1 MGVKSMLGRYSL
13 LGVLCAL
20 FAVQSAVLAQGVTF
34 LIKGK
39 VVDSKRNVL
48 QGVQVYA
55 KDGDEIVG
63 KSKTTIA
70 GEFTMTLKPGKTYF
84 MSFERSDLF
93 MSQQDFR
100 VPDGKSYQE
109 INQDF
114 QVKVLAKGDTI
125 QQFTLFQ
132 EGQSNSKTA
141 ELFTMLPEMMRKLL
155 HLKVKIVVSAGN
167 GAKQS
172 TKGKKEKNTQKAK
185 GKKGVQANASAPL
198 TLIEKRIQDIRSK
211 LIAAGAPESRI
222 IFEEGKLKSS
232 KDVALIVAS
241 IASDF

>member
-1 MGVKSMLGRYSL
+1 MLGRYYL
-13 LGVLCAL
+13 VGLMCAL
-20 FAVQSAVLAQGVTF
+20 LAFQGDVLRAQGITF

-39 VVDSKRNVL
+39 VIDSKRNVL

-63 KSKTTIA
+63 KSKTTAA

-84 MSFERSDLF
+84 MSFERSDIF

-100 VPDGKSYQE
+100 VPDGKTYQE

-125 QQFTLFQ
+125 QQFPLFQ
-132 EGQSNSKTA
+132 AGQSNPGSTT
-141 ELFTMLPEMMRKLL
+141 LFSMLPEMMRKLN
-155 HLKVKIVVSAGN
+155 HLKVKIIVSAGN
-167 GAKQS
+167 ATKES
-172 TKGKKEKNTQKAK
+172 AKGKKEKTTKKTK
-185 GKKGVQANASAPL
+185 GKKGVAQAEAPAPL
-198 TLIEKRIQDIRSK
+198 SLIERRIQEIRSR
-211 LIAAGAPESRI
+211 LLTAGAPESRI
-222 IFEEGKLKSS
+222 TFEEGKLKSPI
-232 KDVALIVAS
+232 DVAVIVSS

>member
-1 MGVKSMLGRYSL
+1 MGVKFMLGRYSL
-13 LGVLCAL
+13 LGLLCAL

-172 TKGKKEKNTQKAK
+172 TKGKKEKILKKQKARK
-185 GKKGVQANASAPL
+185 
-198 TLIEKRIQDIRSK
+198 EHKRMHLPR
-211 LIAAGAPESRI
+211 
-222 IFEEGKLKSS
+222 
-232 KDVALIVAS
+232 
-241 IASDF
+241 

>member
-93 MSQQDFR
+93 ISQQDFR

-172 TKGKKEKNTQKAK
+172 TKGKKEKNIQKAK
-185 GKKGVQANASAPL
+185 GKKGAQANASAPL

-222 IFEEGKLKSS
+222 IFEEGKLKSP
-232 KDVALIVAS
+232 KYVALIVAS